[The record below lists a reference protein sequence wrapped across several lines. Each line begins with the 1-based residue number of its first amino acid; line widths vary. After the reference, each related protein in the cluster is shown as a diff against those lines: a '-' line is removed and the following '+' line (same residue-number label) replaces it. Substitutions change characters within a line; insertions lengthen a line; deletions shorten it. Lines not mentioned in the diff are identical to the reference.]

1 MQVHALRSVIRAAEP
16 ILYLVPQDRPLII
29 AAQVVPTDADQV
41 SVGQEVSLRFSAL
54 DQRQTPE
61 LFGRV
66 SQISADTFDDPNL
79 ATSFYRVEVELN
91 LGEQTR
97 LPQGAVLVPGM
108 PVESYIRTADRTPLQ
123 FLIKP
128 LSDYFYK
135 AFRET

>member
-1 MQVHALRSVIRAAEP
+1 MHALRSVIQAAEP
-16 ILYLVPQDRPLII
+16 ILCLVSQDRPLVI
-29 AAQVVPTDADQV
+29 ATKVVPTDVDQI
-41 SVGQEVSLRFSAL
+41 SVGQEVSLRFSEL

-66 SQISADTFDDPNL
+66 SQVSADTFDDPNT
-79 ATSFYRVEVELN
+79 AVSDYRVEVELN
-91 LGEQTR
+91 PGEQTR
-97 LPQGAVLVPGM
+97 LPQGAVLFPGM